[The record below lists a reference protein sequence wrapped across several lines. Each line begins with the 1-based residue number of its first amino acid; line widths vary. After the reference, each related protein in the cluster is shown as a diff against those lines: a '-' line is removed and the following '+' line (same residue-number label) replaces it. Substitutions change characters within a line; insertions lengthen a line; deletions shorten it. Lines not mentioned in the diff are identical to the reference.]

1 MVKKMSYKLPKLL
14 YSYDSLEPYID
25 KETMEIHYTKH
36 HQTYV
41 DNVNKIL
48 NNTHYSTYSENKL
61 IKDLDKIDIKD
72 KESLKNNLGGH
83 VNHSLFWLNLK
94 LGTKL
99 KGSLKLAIE
108 KQFFSFENFV
118 RLFEEVALKHFG
130 SGWVWLINDLGKL
143 KIVSTINQNNPLMGK
158 EINGFLGNPII
169 CLDIWEHAYYLKY
182 KNKRIEYIKSFW
194 NIVNWEEAE
203 RRFLLKNS

>member
-1 MVKKMSYKLPKLL
+1 MSYKLPKLL